1 MMIRLIETT
10 ARNLIDLNHPRM
22 KVAIMVIK
30 TRNHPRN
37 HTLEALYLH
46 AKHKKQGAT
55 QINRVNG
62 VNKNPSKG
70 LVSIKKIK
78 SFYNI

>member
-30 TRNHPRN
+30 TRNPPRN
-37 HTLEALYLH
+37 HTLEALLLH

-55 QINRVNG
+55 QTNRV
-62 VNKNPSKG
+62 K
-70 LVSIKKIK
+70 
-78 SFYNI
+78 